1 VCVGPVR
8 ADGDIGAPGPMTL
21 RFGTDGVRGPASE
34 FPDALVVAI
43 GRAAAEV
50 LGATT
55 FVIGR
60 DTRESGE
67 RLMRSLAT
75 GLAAAGADPMN
86 LGIVPTP
93 AVARVSAVRNVPG
106 AVISASHNPWSDNG
120 IKFFAAG
127 GRKLS
132 DELEARLEAR
142 LDAEFGGRS
151 SNSTTDDASDSPSVD
166 PGPLPVDTDAV
177 AEWSDAIVASVGQLP
192 PMHVVIDC
200 ANGAA
205 SAVAPAIL
213 ERLGLRVDVLHDR
226 PDGRNI
232 NDACGSTHPA
242 DLQRAVVE
250 SGAALGLAFDGDA
263 DRLVAVDERG
273 ELVDGDQLIALFA
286 SDMCARGSL
295 TGDRVVVT
303 VMSNLGFRLAMDELG
318 IEVVETAVGDRHVLE
333 ALARTGSS
341 LGGEQSGHIV
351 FADQA
356 TTGDGILSGVRLVD
370 LVTRAQRPLS
380 ELAADVME
388 RLPQV
393 LRNVR
398 LDRVRVVDTDDTS
411 RTTADALADI
421 IATELA
427 EDIAS
432 VERALGPRG
441 RVLIR
446 PSGTE
451 PLVRVMV
458 EAPTVSEA
466 EEAADNLAAAVQR
479 ACSA

>member
-1 VCVGPVR
+1 
-8 ADGDIGAPGPMTL
+8 MTL

-34 FPDALVVAI
+34 FTDALVVAL
-43 GRAAAEV
+43 GQAAAQV
-50 LGATT
+50 LGTSA

-67 RLMRSLAT
+67 RLERALGT
-75 GLAAAGADPMN
+75 GLRLGGAQPLS
-86 LGIVPTP
+86 LGVVPTP
-93 AVARVSAVRNVPG
+93 AVAWVCAQRGVPG

-132 DELEARLEAR
+132 DELEAELESA
-142 LDAEFGGRS
+142 LDAVVAAGVEF
-151 SNSTTDDASDSPSVD
+151 DLSVD
-166 PGPLPVDTDAV
+166 SNTDTHAV
-177 AEWSDAIVASVGQLP
+177 AEWCDAVASSVVTVA
-192 PMHVVIDC
+192 PMRIVIDC

-205 SAVAPAIL
+205 SFVAPGIF
-213 ERLGLRVDVLHDR
+213 RGLGLEVEVLHAQ

-232 NDACGSTHPA
+232 NDACGSTHPE
-242 DLQRAVVE
+242 DLQRAVLA

-263 DRLVAVDERG
+263 DRLLAVDERG

-286 SDMCARGSL
+286 RDLRERGEL
-295 TGDRVVVT
+295 VGNRVVVT
-303 VMSNLGFRLAMDELG
+303 VMSNLGFRLAMDEQG
-318 IEVVETAVGDRHVLE
+318 IEVVETPVGDRHVLE
-333 ALARTGSS
+333 ALARTSSS

-351 FADQA
+351 FADRA
-356 TTGDGILSGVRLVD
+356 TTGDGVLSGVQLVD
-370 LVTRAQRPLS
+370 LVGRTQTPLS
-380 ELAADVME
+380 TLAAGVMD

-398 LDRVRVVDTDDTS
+398 LEHRRD
-411 RTTADALADI
+411 
-421 IATELA
+421 
-427 EDIAS
+427 DIAEAIAGEIAA
-432 VERALGPRG
+432 VEQSLGARG

-446 PSGTE
+446 LSGTE

-458 EAPTVSEA
+458 EAPTLEQA
-466 EEAADNLAAAVQR
+466 EEAAGNLAAAVIQ

>member
-1 VCVGPVR
+1 
-8 ADGDIGAPGPMTL
+8 MTL

-34 FPDALVVAI
+34 FTDALVVAL
-43 GRAAAEV
+43 GQAAAQV
-50 LGATT
+50 LGTSA

-67 RLMRSLAT
+67 RLERALGT
-75 GLAAAGADPMN
+75 GLILGGAQPLS
-86 LGIVPTP
+86 LGVVPTP
-93 AVARVSAVRNVPG
+93 AVAWVCAQRGVPG

-132 DELEARLEAR
+132 DELEAELENA
-142 LDAEFGGRS
+142 LDALVVAGVEFELS
-151 SNSTTDDASDSPSVD
+151 LDSNTDT
-166 PGPLPVDTDAV
+166 GAV
-177 AEWSDAIVASVGQLP
+177 AEWCDAVASSVVAVT
-192 PMHVVIDC
+192 PMRIVIDC

-205 SAVAPAIL
+205 SSVAPGIF
-213 ERLGLRVDVLHDR
+213 RGLGLEVDVLHAQ

-232 NDACGSTHPA
+232 NDACGSTHPE
-242 DLQRAVVE
+242 DLQRAVVA

-263 DRLVAVDERG
+263 DRLLAVDERG

-286 SDMCARGSL
+286 RDLHDRGEL
-295 TGDRVVVT
+295 AGNRVVVT
-303 VMSNLGFRLAMDELG
+303 VMSNLGFRLAMDEQG
-318 IEVVETAVGDRHVLE
+318 IEVVETPVGDRHVLE
-333 ALARTGSS
+333 ALARTSSS

-351 FADQA
+351 FADWA
-356 TTGDGILSGVRLVD
+356 TTGDGVLSGVQLVD
-370 LVTRAQRPLS
+370 LVGRTQTPLS
-380 ELAADVME
+380 TLAGEVMD

-398 LDRVRVVDTDDTS
+398 LEHRRD
-411 RTTADALADI
+411 
-421 IATELA
+421 
-427 EDIAS
+427 DIAEAIAGEIAA
-432 VERALGPRG
+432 VEQSLGARG

-446 PSGTE
+446 LSGTE

-458 EAPTVSEA
+458 EAPTLAQA
-466 EEAADNLAAAVQR
+466 EDAADNLAAAVIQ

>member
-1 VCVGPVR
+1 
-8 ADGDIGAPGPMTL
+8 MTL

-34 FPDALVVAI
+34 FTDALVVAL
-43 GRAAAEV
+43 GQAAAQV
-50 LGATT
+50 LGTSA

-67 RLMRSLAT
+67 RLERALGT
-75 GLAAAGADPMN
+75 GLILGGAQPLS
-86 LGIVPTP
+86 LGVVPTP
-93 AVARVSAVRNVPG
+93 AVAWVCAQRGVPG

-132 DELEARLEAR
+132 DELEAELENA
-142 LDAEFGGRS
+142 LDAVIVAGVEFELS
-151 SNSTTDDASDSPSVD
+151 LDSNTNT
-166 PGPLPVDTDAV
+166 GAV
-177 AEWSDAIVASVGQLP
+177 AEWCDAVASSVVAVT
-192 PMHVVIDC
+192 PMRIVIDC

-205 SAVAPAIL
+205 SSVAPEIF
-213 ERLGLRVDVLHDR
+213 RGLGLEVDVLHSQ

-232 NDACGSTHPA
+232 NDACGSTHPE
-242 DLQRAVVE
+242 DLQRAVVA

-263 DRLVAVDERG
+263 DRLLAVDERG

-286 SDMCARGSL
+286 RDLHDRGEL
-295 TGDRVVVT
+295 AGNRVVVT
-303 VMSNLGFRLAMDELG
+303 VMSNLGFRLAMDEQG
-318 IEVVETAVGDRHVLE
+318 IEVVETPVGDRHVLE
-333 ALARTGSS
+333 ALARTSSS

-351 FADQA
+351 FADRA
-356 TTGDGILSGVRLVD
+356 TTGDGVLSGVQLVD
-370 LVTRAQRPLS
+370 LVGRTQTPLS
-380 ELAADVME
+380 TLAAAVMD

-398 LDRVRVVDTDDTS
+398 LEHRRD
-411 RTTADALADI
+411 
-421 IATELA
+421 
-427 EDIAS
+427 DIAEAIAGEIAA
-432 VERALGPRG
+432 VEQSLGARG

-446 PSGTE
+446 LSGTE

-458 EAPTVSEA
+458 EAPTLAQA
-466 EEAADNLAAAVQR
+466 EDAADNLAAAVIR

>member
-1 VCVGPVR
+1 
-8 ADGDIGAPGPMTL
+8 MTL

-34 FPDALVVAI
+34 FTDALVVAL
-43 GRAAAEV
+43 GQAAAQV
-50 LGATT
+50 LGTSA

-67 RLMRSLAT
+67 RLERALGT
-75 GLAAAGADPMN
+75 GLRLGGAQPLS
-86 LGIVPTP
+86 LGVVPTP
-93 AVARVSAVRNVPG
+93 AVAWVCAQRGVPG

-132 DELEARLEAR
+132 DELEAELESA
-142 LDAEFGGRS
+142 LDAVVAAGVEF
-151 SNSTTDDASDSPSVD
+151 DLSVD
-166 PGPLPVDTDAV
+166 SNTDTHAV
-177 AEWSDAIVASVGQLP
+177 AEWCDAVASSVVTVA
-192 PMHVVIDC
+192 PMRIVIDC

-205 SAVAPAIL
+205 SFVAPGIF
-213 ERLGLRVDVLHDR
+213 RGLGLEVEVLHAQ

-232 NDACGSTHPA
+232 NDACGSTHPE
-242 DLQRAVVE
+242 DLQRAVLA

-263 DRLVAVDERG
+263 DRLLAVDERG

-286 SDMCARGSL
+286 RDLRERGEL
-295 TGDRVVVT
+295 VGNRVVVT
-303 VMSNLGFRLAMDELG
+303 VMSNLGFRLAMDEQG
-318 IEVVETAVGDRHVLE
+318 IEVVETPVGDRHVLE
-333 ALARTGSS
+333 ALARTSSS

-351 FADQA
+351 FADRA
-356 TTGDGILSGVRLVD
+356 TTGDGVLSGVQLVD
-370 LVTRAQRPLS
+370 LVGRTQTPLS
-380 ELAADVME
+380 TLAAGVMD

-398 LDRVRVVDTDDTS
+398 LEHRRDDITE
-411 RTTADALADI
+411 A
-421 IATELA
+421 IAGE
-427 EDIAS
+427 IAA
-432 VERALGPRG
+432 VEQSLGARG

-446 PSGTE
+446 LSGTE

-458 EAPTVSEA
+458 EAPTLEQA
-466 EEAADNLAAAVQR
+466 EEAAGNLAAAVIQ

>member
-1 VCVGPVR
+1 
-8 ADGDIGAPGPMTL
+8 MTL

-34 FPDALVVAI
+34 FTDALVVAL
-43 GRAAAEV
+43 GQAAAQV
-50 LGATT
+50 LGTSA

-67 RLMRSLAT
+67 RLERALGT
-75 GLAAAGADPMN
+75 GLRLGGAQPLS
-86 LGIVPTP
+86 LGVVPTP
-93 AVARVSAVRNVPG
+93 AVAWVCAQRGVPG

-132 DELEARLEAR
+132 DELEAELENA
-142 LDAEFGGRS
+142 LDALVAAGVEF
-151 SNSTTDDASDSPSVD
+151 DLSVD
-166 PGPLPVDTDAV
+166 SNTDTDAV
-177 AEWSDAIVASVGQLP
+177 TEWCDSVASSVVAVT
-192 PMHVVIDC
+192 PMRVVIDC

-205 SAVAPAIL
+205 SFVAPGIF
-213 ERLGLRVDVLHDR
+213 RGLGLEVEVLHAQ

-232 NDACGSTHPA
+232 NDACGSTHPE
-242 DLQRAVVE
+242 DLQRAVVA

-263 DRLVAVDERG
+263 DRLLAVDERG

-286 SDMCARGSL
+286 RDLRERGEL
-295 TGDRVVVT
+295 AGNRVVVT
-303 VMSNLGFRLAMDELG
+303 VMSNLGFRLAMDEQG
-318 IEVVETAVGDRHVLE
+318 IEVVETPVGDRHVLE
-333 ALARTGSS
+333 ALARTSSS

-351 FADQA
+351 FADRA
-356 TTGDGILSGVRLVD
+356 TTGDGVLSGVQLVD
-370 LVTRAQRPLS
+370 LVGRTQTPLS
-380 ELAADVME
+380 TLAAEVMD

-398 LDRVRVVDTDDTS
+398 LEHRRD
-411 RTTADALADI
+411 
-421 IATELA
+421 
-427 EDIAS
+427 DIAEAIAAEIAA
-432 VERALGPRG
+432 VEQSLGARG

-446 PSGTE
+446 LSGTE

-458 EAPTVSEA
+458 EAPSLEQA
-466 EEAADNLAAAVQR
+466 EDAADNLAAAVIR

>member
-1 VCVGPVR
+1 
-8 ADGDIGAPGPMTL
+8 MTL

-34 FPDALVVAI
+34 FTDALVVAL
-43 GRAAAEV
+43 GQAAAQV
-50 LGATT
+50 LGTSA

-67 RLMRSLAT
+67 RLERALGT
-75 GLAAAGADPMN
+75 GLRLGGAQPLS
-86 LGIVPTP
+86 LGVVPTP
-93 AVARVSAVRNVPG
+93 AVAWVCAQRGVPG

-132 DELEARLEAR
+132 DELEAELENA
-142 LDAEFGGRS
+142 LDALVAAGVEF
-151 SNSTTDDASDSPSVD
+151 DLSVD
-166 PGPLPVDTDAV
+166 SNTDSDAVTEWCDAV
-177 AEWSDAIVASVGQLP
+177 ASSVVAVT
-192 PMHVVIDC
+192 PMRVVIDC

-205 SAVAPAIL
+205 SFVAPGIF
-213 ERLGLRVDVLHDR
+213 RGLGLEVEVLHAQ

-232 NDACGSTHPA
+232 NDACGSTHPE
-242 DLQRAVVE
+242 DLQRAVVA

-263 DRLVAVDERG
+263 DRLLAVDERG

-286 SDMCARGSL
+286 RDLRERGEL
-295 TGDRVVVT
+295 AGNRVVVT
-303 VMSNLGFRLAMDELG
+303 VMSNLGFRLAMDEQG
-318 IEVVETAVGDRHVLE
+318 IEVVETPVGDRHVLE
-333 ALARTGSS
+333 ALARTSSS

-351 FADQA
+351 FADRA
-356 TTGDGILSGVRLVD
+356 TTGDGVLSGVQLVD
-370 LVTRAQRPLS
+370 LVGRTQTSLS
-380 ELAADVME
+380 ILAAEVMD

-398 LDRVRVVDTDDTS
+398 LEHRRD
-411 RTTADALADI
+411 
-421 IATELA
+421 
-427 EDIAS
+427 DIAEAIAGEIAA
-432 VERALGPRG
+432 VEQSLGARG

-446 PSGTE
+446 LSGTE

-458 EAPTVSEA
+458 EAPTLEQA
-466 EEAADNLAAAVQR
+466 EDAADNLAAAVIR

>member
-1 VCVGPVR
+1 
-8 ADGDIGAPGPMTL
+8 MTL

-34 FPDALVVAI
+34 FNDTLVVAL
-43 GRAAAEV
+43 GHAAAQV
-50 LGATT
+50 LGATS

-67 RLMRSLAT
+67 RLERALAL
-75 GLAAAGADPMN
+75 GLVQGGAQPLS

-93 AVARVSAVRNVPG
+93 AVAWVCAQRGVPG

-132 DELEARLEAR
+132 DDIETALENA
-142 LDAEFGGRS
+142 LDEVLAAGIVPDDVVASPTE
-151 SNSTTDDASDSPSVD
+151 TDVVD
-166 PGPLPVDTDAV
+166 EWCTAV
-177 AEWSDAIVASVGQLP
+177 ATSVSAVRPLSI
-192 PMHVVIDC
+192 VIDC

-205 SAVAPAIL
+205 SSVAPGIFR
-213 ERLGLRVDVLHDR
+213 RLGVNVEVLHAE
-226 PDGRNI
+226 PNGRNI
-232 NDACGSTHPA
+232 NDACGSTHPES
-242 DLQRAVVE
+242 LQQAVVA

-263 DRLVAVDERG
+263 DRLLAVDEHG
-273 ELVDGDQLIALFA
+273 QLVDGDQLIALFA
-286 SDMCARGSL
+286 SDLRAQGRL
-295 TGDRVVVT
+295 ANNQVVVT
-303 VMSNLGFRLAMDELG
+303 VMSNLGFRLAMDEQG
-318 IEVVETAVGDRHVLE
+318 IDVVETPVGDRHVLE

-351 FADQA
+351 FADLA

-370 LVTRAQRPLS
+370 VVSRADVPLS
-380 ELAADVME
+380 QLAARAME

-393 LRNVR
+393 LRNVKLAAR
-398 LDRVRVVDTDDTS
+398 RDDLAVFL
-411 RTTADALADI
+411 ADALSS
-421 IATELA
+421 
-427 EDIAS
+427 DIAAI
-432 VERALGPRG
+432 EAELGDRG

-458 EAPTVSEA
+458 EAPTVEQAEA
-466 EEAADNLAAAVQR
+466 AADNLVAAVAR
-479 ACSA
+479 VCSA